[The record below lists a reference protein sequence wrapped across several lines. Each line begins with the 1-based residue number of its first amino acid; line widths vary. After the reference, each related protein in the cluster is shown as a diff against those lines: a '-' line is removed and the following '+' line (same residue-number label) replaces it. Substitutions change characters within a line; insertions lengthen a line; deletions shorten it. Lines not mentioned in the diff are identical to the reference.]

1 MDDNNQT
8 DQRDP
13 VRVFEGVVPR
23 SLLEYMNSSI
33 DTARH
38 EWRPAD
44 GRRAATMARNF
55 AELLRASDSFNAVES
70 RACSAARR
78 WAAVALGKELAGEPL
93 YVLRC
98 VDSGMPSQSYLRHYD
113 SHILTI
119 LIILQLADGYD
130 RCGDLIVYKRER
142 GSISSIANVRTKTWL
157 MIEHVLPLPVRRA
170 LVDRDRSKGRCGR
183 IVCSP
188 GNVYVFNGF
197 VTLHSNV
204 DVESGER
211 RSLIIHYYD
220 PGLTAGL
227 QRITQTF
234 RGFRDRLADLF

>member
-44 GRRAATMARNF
+44 GRRAATIARNF
-55 AELLRASDSFNAVES
+55 AELLRASYSFNAVES

-130 RCGDLIVYKRER
+130 RCGDLIVYKR
-142 GSISSIANVRTKTWL
+142 
-157 MIEHVLPLPVRRA
+157 
-170 LVDRDRSKGRCGR
+170 
-183 IVCSP
+183 
-188 GNVYVFNGF
+188 
-197 VTLHSNV
+197 
-204 DVESGER
+204 
-211 RSLIIHYYD
+211 
-220 PGLTAGL
+220 
-227 QRITQTF
+227 
-234 RGFRDRLADLF
+234 

>member
-13 VRVFEGVVPR
+13 VGIFEGLVPR
-23 SLLEYMNSSI
+23 SLLEYMNSAI

-55 AELLRASDSFNAVES
+55 AGLLRTTDSFNAMES
-70 RACSAARR
+70 QACSAARR
-78 WAAVALGKELAGEPL
+78 WAAVVLGKELAGEPL

-98 VDSGMPSQSYLRHYD
+98 VGSGMPKQSYLRHYD

-130 RCGDLIVYKRER
+130 RRGDLIVYKRER
-142 GSISSIANVRTKTWL
+142 ESISSIANVRTKAWL

-170 LVDRDRSKGRCGR
+170 LVDRDRSRGRCDR
-183 IVCSP
+183 IVCLP
-188 GNVYVFNGF
+188 GNAYVFNGF
-197 VTLHSNV
+197 VTLHSNF

>member
-13 VRVFEGVVPR
+13 VGIFEGLVPR
-23 SLLEYMNSSI
+23 SLLEYMNSAI

-55 AELLRASDSFNAVES
+55 AGLLRTTDSFNAMES
-70 RACSAARR
+70 QACSAARR
-78 WAAVALGKELAGEPL
+78 WAAVVLGKELAGEPL

-98 VDSGMPSQSYLRHYD
+98 VGSGMPKQSYLRHYD

-130 RCGDLIVYKRER
+130 RRGDLIVYKRER
-142 GSISSIANVRTKTWL
+142 ESISSIANVRTKAWL

-170 LVDRDRSKGRCGR
+170 LVDRDRSRGRCDR
-183 IVCSP
+183 IVCLP
-188 GNVYVFNGF
+188 GNAYVFNGF
-197 VTLHSNV
+197 ATLHSNF

>member
-13 VRVFEGVVPR
+13 VGIFEGLVPR
-23 SLLEYMNSSI
+23 SLLEYMNSAI

-55 AELLRASDSFNAVES
+55 AGLLRTTDSFNAMES
-70 RACSAARR
+70 QACSAARR
-78 WAAVALGKELAGEPL
+78 WAAVVLGKELAGEPL

-98 VDSGMPSQSYLRHYD
+98 VGSGMPKQSYLRHYD

-130 RCGDLIVYKRER
+130 RRGDLIVYKRER
-142 GSISSIANVRTKTWL
+142 ESISSIANVRTKAWL

-170 LVDRDRSKGRCGR
+170 LVDRDRSRGRCDR
-183 IVCSP
+183 IVCLP

-197 VTLHSNV
+197 VTLHSNF